1 MIILVGPSA
10 CGKTVMAKA
19 LIEKFN
25 FKKFVTTTTRKMR
38 IGEINDADY
47 HFVDEQTFLEK
58 IKNNEFIEYVKY
70 NENYYGSEKK
80 EIGDKKVI
88 ILEPNGLKHFL
99 SLNDKSFVSF
109 YITCDPKV
117 REARMIERGDKK
129 EDIDKRLLNDI
140 FIFDDSLKDIVDFS
154 LDSSTLSID
163 ELARTIYFLYEAKRQ
178 N

>member
-38 IGEINDADY
+38 IGEINDVDY

-70 NENYYGSEKK
+70 NENYYGSEKN

-140 FIFDDSLKDIVDFS
+140 FVFDDSLKDIVDFS

>member
-38 IGEINDADY
+38 IGEINDVDY

-58 IKNNEFIEYVKY
+58 IKNNEFIEYV
-70 NENYYGSEKK
+70 
-80 EIGDKKVI
+80 GDKKVI

-140 FIFDDSLKDIVDFS
+140 FVFDDSLKDIVDFS